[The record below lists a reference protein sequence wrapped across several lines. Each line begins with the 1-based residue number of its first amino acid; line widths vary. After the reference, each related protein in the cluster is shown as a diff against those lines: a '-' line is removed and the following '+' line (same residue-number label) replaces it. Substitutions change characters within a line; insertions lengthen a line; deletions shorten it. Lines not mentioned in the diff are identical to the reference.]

1 MMIKDLEVSKE
12 LSREELAAVR
22 GGSTNIG
29 VAGGAAA
36 TQFGLLNFAS
46 PQTVVSMPTI
56 VQPNIEVDIN
66 LAQLLGSIGTV
77 GQL

>member
-1 MMIKDLEVSKE
+1 
-12 LSREELAAVR
+12 
-22 GGSTNIG
+22 
-29 VAGGAAA
+29 
-36 TQFGLLNFAS
+36 
-46 PQTVVSMPTI
+46 VVSMPTI